1 MASYQQ
7 PRHDLTK
14 VPVQEAVWVEVY
26 WRDDAAGRGPCAS
39 LYVRDVEV
47 MRFDCFAG
55 DQGHCHVNFQQNRG
69 QRWYYRPGP
78 VRQHIEQSS
87 FDLGKNVSFA
97 LRSSLDPAIQETRID
112 PEKLMEAARQ
122 ARAKLLELADRL
134 SL

>member
-7 PRHDLTK
+7 PRHELTK

-39 LYVRDVEV
+39 LYVRDAEV
-47 MRFDCFAG
+47 MRFDCFPG

-78 VRQHIEQSS
+78 VRQHIEQAS
-87 FDLGKNVSFA
+87 FDLRTNVLFA

-112 PEKLMEAARQ
+112 PEKLKEAAQQTRE
-122 ARAKLLELADRL
+122 KMLELADRL
-134 SL
+134 GL